1 MKARIN
7 NKLYN
12 TETGCFICS
21 CPRGKLYRKY
31 HSIEHFL
38 HDPQRGIITPI
49 TWDEAQ
55 DIARTNAPRETYNR
69 MFVPRL
75 HYGRSNIDLPLEHY
89 DKLRDI
95 AARHNR
101 TMKKELQFIIDKEY
115 RNRDRHKRL

>member
-1 MKARIN
+1 MKVRIN

-12 TETGCFICS
+12 TETGRYICNS
-21 CPRGKLYRKY
+21 ARGELYRKY

-38 HDPQRGIITPI
+38 YDALRKTITPI
-49 TWDEAQ
+49 TWDEAKE
-55 DIARTNAPRETYNR
+55 ITRTNAPREMYNS

-101 TMKKELQFIIDKEY
+101 SMKQELQLIINKEY